1 MPPRPERTSKRKRA
15 AAYPSKP
22 KVPPASRPGVTTL
35 DPLTEIAVNKLF
47 LGLLRRLAITCVV
60 MLVVGL
66 IVSTIAKYAH
76 TPAAPVIFLSI
87 LLGIAIAY
95 HRGVDAVFEGVRKI
109 GIEKLN
115 QKRYADALFAL
126 GNFHRVGNMG
136 RDRDGEAH
144 YYLMQTY
151 LAMGDAAKAAEIAAW
166 LHKNRK
172 RSPWTAK
179 AAQGNS
185 TV

>member
-1 MPPRPERTSKRKRA
+1 M
-15 AAYPSKP
+15 
-22 KVPPASRPGVTTL
+22 PPASRPGVTTL
-35 DPLTEIAVNKLF
+35 DPLTEKAVNGLF
-47 LGLLRRLAITCVV
+47 LGLLKRLAITCVV

-66 IVSTIAKYAH
+66 IVSAIAKYAH

-87 LLGIAIAY
+87 LLGVAIAY
-95 HRGVDAVFEGVRKI
+95 HRGVDAVFEGVRQI

-126 GNFHRVGNMG
+126 ENFHRVGNMG

-151 LAMGDAAKAAEIAAW
+151 LATGETDKASDIANW
-166 LHKNRK
+166 LGKNRK
-172 RSPWTAK
+172 RSPWAIK
-179 AAQGNS
+179 AAQDNAS
-185 TV
+185 A